1 MSSSWTGGITVAH
14 NPLTQAPMPDLQPS
28 ESAASSPDSRR
39 RLRHGDLVVDLAAFA
54 ARWQG
59 RVISLR
65 PNEFRLL
72 AHFVAHP
79 DRVFSRADLIAS
91 LGKDG
96 DLLDERTVDLW
107 TGRLRRALREHG
119 VPDPLR
125 TVRTVGYVLDSIEG

>member
-1 MSSSWTGGITVAH
+1 MQ
-14 NPLTQAPMPDLQPS
+14 PQMPDRPTSRDAAPS
-28 ESAASSPDSRR
+28 AQSPRR
-39 RLRHGDLVVDLAAFA
+39 MRHGELVVDLAAFA

-59 RVISLR
+59 RVIALR

-96 DLLDERTVDLW
+96 DLLDERTVDVW

-125 TVRTVGYVLDSIEG
+125 TVRSLGYVLDSIQD

>member
-96 DLLDERTVDLW
+96 DLLDERTVDVW